1 MTSTAKP
8 IRADSRQ
15 TREDILQAS
24 IRLFGDRGFSGT
36 SMRSIADAAGVNLAA
51 MNYHFGSKAQLF
63 AETFQHC
70 AAPLNAERIR
80 KLDALEVSDDAP
92 TVASIVR
99 AFLDVGVIG
108 DATWSRFVAH
118 IFVEPDE
125 FARPLLKKT
134 FAPTAAR
141 FLQALSRALPHLP
154 NAVLALRF
162 HLVIGSMLHLVRFE
176 APIEF
181 QEADG
186 EKDNEKD
193 GDKDSK
199 VNNIEELVSFV
210 VAGLSEPRVESKMEQ
225 RA

>member
-1 MTSTAKP
+1 MASVTKP

-15 TREDILQAS
+15 TRDDIVQAS

-36 SMRSIADAAGVNLAA
+36 SMRSIADAAGVNLAS

-80 KLDALEVSDDAP
+80 RLDALEGSDNEP
-92 TVASIVR
+92 SVAGIVR
-99 AFLDVGVIG
+99 VFLDVGVIG
-108 DATWSRFVAH
+108 DATWSRFAAH

-125 FARPLLKKT
+125 FARPLLKET

-141 FLQALSRALPHLP
+141 FLQALAKALPHLP
-154 NAVLALRF
+154 RQVLALRF
-162 HLVIGSMLHLVRFE
+162 HFLIGSMLHLVRFE

-181 QEADG
+181 QEGQG
-186 EKDNEKD
+186 EPS
-193 GDKDSK
+193 GS
-199 VNNIEELVSFV
+199 VNSIEELVSFV
-210 VAGLSEPRVESKMEQ
+210 VAGLSEPQVSTTQGSTTMERQ
-225 RA
+225 A